1 MSLLSKIEKKLINDG
16 HKIIIGVDEAGR
28 GPWAGPVIAAAVWLP
43 HNAQGNLFLK
53 EITDS
58 KKINPEKR
66 EELFR
71 LIAAEGQ
78 YGLGAASPYLIDELN
93 ILGATFRAMRIAV
106 QNLVLGLRKKVDC
119 VLVDGNLKIP
129 ALLYAQKPI
138 VKGDGSERLIA
149 AASII
154 AKVTRDRIMFALHQ
168 KYPQYG
174 FDSHKGYGT
183 IEHREKLAQFG
194 PCAIHRRSFRP
205 VYGFLKK

>member
-1 MSLLSKIEKKLINDG
+1 MALASKIEKDLLNQG
-16 HKIIIGVDEAGR
+16 SKIIIGVDEAGR
-28 GPWAGPVIAAAVWLP
+28 GPWAGPVIAAAVFLP
-43 HNAQGNLFLK
+43 YNAQGNLFLK

-106 QNLVLGLRKKVDC
+106 QNLVLGLRKKVDF
-119 VLVDGNLKIP
+119 VLVDGNLEIP
-129 ALLYAQKPI
+129 VLPYAQKPI

-154 AKVTRDRIMFALHQ
+154 AKVTRDRIMLALHQ

-183 IEHREKLAQFG
+183 IEHRLKLLKFG
-194 PCAIHRRSFRP
+194 ICPIHRKSFAP
-205 VYGFLKK
+205 VRRIT